1 MGNIGNSSLATGIQK
16 LGSLLLGDKNTIQA
30 VGGDGDLNTIICRT
44 FNSSGVLGS
53 LPKSGFGSPTEGAA
67 PGQMCATD
75 LSGGSGP
82 YKANG
87 TGGASL
93 PDHTIYV
100 PKVPPPA
107 IIKMLVI
114 IWGNGA
120 CLNIG
125 SMFVNFLNEIASY
138 GFMIIANGRAN
149 GSFNGMTTAD
159 NLRKSIDWVTGTDG
173 PKKYGN
179 VDVREVKNLTP

>member
-1 MGNIGNSSLATGIQK
+1 
-16 LGSLLLGDKNTIQA
+16 
-30 VGGDGDLNTIICRT
+30 
-44 FNSSGVLGS
+44 
-53 LPKSGFGSPTEGAA
+53 
-67 PGQMCATD
+67 
-75 LSGGSGP
+75 
-82 YKANG
+82 
-87 TGGASL
+87 
-93 PDHTIYV
+93 V